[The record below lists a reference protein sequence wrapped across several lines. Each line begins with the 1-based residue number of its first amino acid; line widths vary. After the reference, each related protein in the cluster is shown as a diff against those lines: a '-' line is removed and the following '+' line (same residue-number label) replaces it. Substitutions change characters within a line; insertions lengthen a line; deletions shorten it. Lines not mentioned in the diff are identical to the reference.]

1 MKRFFMALAIILF
14 IISGCSGGKKDGVK
28 DEGIITVDV
37 TKTYPKKDLVLQDFM
52 DVEYIALETNDEF
65 LNTGDV
71 MDVGKELVLVTN
83 YRNGDIFLYNRS
95 GKALRKINREGQGS
109 EEYTRLS
116 EVILD
121 EEKSELF
128 VYSRSSKKN
137 IVYDLS
143 GNFKRS
149 FDINDNGGIINIY
162 KYEKENFIHNEVIF
176 NLYNDNA
183 QEEKNAESF
192 YIISKQDGSVV
203 KEIKIP
209 FIKEKSPAIIKRDGE
224 MIIVSFL
231 NITSIISNNGNTYI
245 TPISSDT
252 VFRYLPD
259 HNMVPFIVRTPS
271 IQSMETE
278 VYLFPTILTDQYYF
292 MESARKEK
300 DSPRINLLYNR
311 KEKAIYEYTVNNSD
325 YTDRIESFSET
336 VINDE
341 IAMYAKF
348 EAFELI
354 EANEQGKLK
363 GKLKEIADG
372 LDEDDNP
379 VIMLAKYKR

>member
-259 HNMVPFIVRTPS
+259 HNMEPFIVRTPS

-300 DSPRINLLYNR
+300 DSPRINLLYDR

-363 GKLKEIADG
+363 GKLKEIAEG